1 MLHINFCHFT
11 ERFFLVFWPEKDCY
25 SEVPETKVVGEPGV
39 EGTNVDVKEGSKV
52 HTGVIVAIG
61 SKHEVQK
68 KLEEIE
74 SDQGMS

>member
-1 MLHINFCHFT
+1 M
-11 ERFFLVFWPEKDCY
+11 PEA
-25 SEVPETKVVGEPGV
+25 KVVGEPGV

-52 HTGVIVAIG
+52 HTGVIIAIG
-61 SKHEVQK
+61 SKHEVQQ